1 MASTRPGAKERAAG
15 FGSGVI
21 AAKALIEVH
30 AGVLLG
36 EPIPQYT
43 KRWCYTSEDFEKDR
57 EVPQDQ
63 PTIFSTRLQE
73 AHDYAMGL
81 SNPAY
86 VNWVRVD
93 WIWV

>member
-1 MASTRPGAKERAAG
+1 MA
-15 FGSGVI
+15 
-21 AAKALIEVH
+21 AAKAIIEVY
-30 AGVLLG
+30 AGV
-36 EPIPQYT
+36 IPGTPMPEYT
-43 KRWCYTSEDFEKDR
+43 KRWDYDSDDFLQDMKT
-57 EVPQDQ
+57 PQDR
-63 PTIFSTRLQE
+63 PTIFSVRLKE

>member
-1 MASTRPGAKERAAG
+1 MPIK
-15 FGSGVI
+15 
-21 AAKALIEVH
+21 AAKAFFTVY
-30 AGVLLG
+30 AGVIPG
-36 EPIPQYT
+36 EPIAEYT
-43 KRWCYTSEDFEKDR
+43 KRWGYTGEDYEQDKT
-57 EVPQDQ
+57 VAKDQ
-63 PTIFSTRLQE
+63 PTVFSKRLQE

>member
-1 MASTRPGAKERAAG
+1 
-15 FGSGVI
+15 VI
-21 AAKALIEVH
+21 HPPPSFTETLLAAKALIEVQ
-30 AGVLLG
+30 AGVILG
-36 EPIPQYT
+36 IAMPEYT
-43 KRWCYTSEDFEKDR
+43 KRWGYTSDDYEQDKK
-57 EVPQDQ
+57 VPKDQ

>member
-1 MASTRPGAKERAAG
+1 ML
-15 FGSGVI
+15 
-21 AAKALIEVH
+21 AAKALFEVR
-30 AGVLLG
+30 AGVIPG
-36 EPIPQYT
+36 ESIPEYT
-43 KRWCYTSEDFEKDR
+43 KQWGYTSDDYEADKI
-57 EVPQDQ
+57 VPQEQ
-63 PTIFSTRLQE
+63 PTVFSRRLQE

>member
-1 MASTRPGAKERAAG
+1 MQS
-15 FGSGVI
+15 
-21 AAKALIEVH
+21 AKALIGVQ
-30 AGVLLG
+30 AGV
-36 EPIPQYT
+36 IPGDPMPEYT
-43 KRWCYTSEDFEKDR
+43 RNWGYTSEDYEHDQT
-57 EVPQDQ
+57 VPQDQ
-63 PTIFSTRLQE
+63 PTIFSQRLQE

>member
-1 MASTRPGAKERAAG
+1 MPTQ
-15 FGSGVI
+15 
-21 AAKALIEVH
+21 AAKALFEVL
-30 AGVLLG
+30 AGV
-36 EPIPQYT
+36 IPGVPDAQYS
-43 KRWCYTSEDFEKDR
+43 KQWGYTSEEYEQDR
-57 EVPQDQ
+57 LTPQDQ
-63 PTIFSTRLQE
+63 PTIFSKRLQE